1 MTLNQTYSKQLKGLM
16 YKSLICLLGIPS
28 TLSGQKNI
36 TEAEALQ
43 IVRERHP
50 AVLSSNAAIRSA
62 QVLRTGASR
71 NWESAEIYHN
81 IAADPDLGM
90 FGTSTFGVTQ
100 TFPSARQTRAYR
112 SLYEQQSNLH
122 EAERSLVQHQLSR
135 EVRDIFQHLS
145 YLDEKRNR
153 LSALDSLYQQTARI
167 AESRFRNGEVASD
180 ERLAARDQA
189 ARIRLELETISHETA
204 FDREVLAQFLGEN
217 EPLIPVIAPFSR
229 RVFSL
234 ADTARIR
241 EGAFAQV
248 DAGKARMSEALT
260 AVEKARR
267 SPLFTA
273 GVNVQYLGNGALYP
287 GYTVGLRL
295 PLAQQTLRARASAA
309 NASTEAA
316 RAQLEATVRS
326 QQMELAHLLHEV
338 EKYEILL
345 EYYEKE
351 GKLLAAELRRSA
363 FQRYVAGESDFL
375 ELVQS
380 AERAL
385 RMEMEYLDHL
395 HMLNRTVLEIEM
407 LF

>member
-1 MTLNQTYSKQLKGLM
+1 M
-16 YKSLICLLGIPS
+16 YKGIFWVCLIYIPA
-28 TLSGQKNI
+28 TLIGQKNI

-62 QVLRTGASR
+62 QVMRTGAAR
-71 NWESAEIYHN
+71 NWEPAEIYHN

-100 TFPSARQTRAYR
+100 VFPSARQTRAHR
-112 SLYEQQSNLH
+112 SLYEQQAKLH
-122 EAERSLVQHQLSR
+122 EAERSLTQHQLSR

-153 LSALDSLYQQTARI
+153 LGALDSLYQQTARI
-167 AESRFRNGEVASD
+167 ADSRFRNGEAASD
-180 ERLAARDQA
+180 ERLSALDQA
-189 ARIRLELETISHETA
+189 ARIRLELETIGHETA

-217 EPLIPVIAPFSR
+217 EPLVPVIAPFTR
-229 RVFSL
+229 NTFSM

-241 EGAFAQV
+241 DGAYAKV
-248 DAGKARMSEALT
+248 DAGKAAVSDAMT
-260 AVEKARR
+260 GVEKSRR
-267 SPLFTA
+267 APQMTA
-273 GVNVQYLGNGALYP
+273 GLNVQYLGNGALYP
-287 GYTVGLRL
+287 GYSVGLRL
-295 PLAQQTLRARASAA
+295 PLAQQNLRARASAA
-309 NASTEAA
+309 SATAEAS
-316 RAQLEATVRS
+316 RAQLEATIRS

-351 GKLLAAELRRSA
+351 GKMLATELRRSA
-363 FQRYVAGESDFL
+363 FQRYAAGESDFL
-375 ELVQS
+375 EWVQS
-380 AERAL
+380 AEKAL
-385 RMEMEYLDHL
+385 RIEMEYLDNL
-395 HMLNRTVLEIEM
+395 HMLNRTILEIEM

>member
-1 MTLNQTYSKQLKGLM
+1 MTLFQTYGTHIKGLW
-16 YKSLICLLGIPS
+16 YKSLICLLCLPAA
-28 TLSGQKNI
+28 LSGQKTI

-62 QVLRTGASR
+62 QVLRSGAAR
-71 NWESAEIYHN
+71 NWESAEVYHN

-100 TFPSARQTRAYR
+100 TFPAARQTRANR
-112 SLYEQQSNLH
+112 GLYEQQSRLH
-122 EAERSLVQHQLSR
+122 EAERNLVQHQLSR

-153 LSALDSLYQQTARI
+153 LVVLDSLYQQTARI
-167 AESRFRNGEVASD
+167 AESRFRNGDVASD

-189 ARIRLELETISHETA
+189 ARIRLELETIGHETT
-204 FDREVLAQFLGEN
+204 FDREVLAQFLGEK
-217 EPLIPVIAPFSR
+217 EVLTPVIAPFNR
-229 RVFSL
+229 RTFSM

-248 DAGKARMSEALT
+248 DAGKVALSDASV

-267 SPLFTA
+267 APQMTA
-273 GVNVQYLGNGALYP
+273 GLNVQYLANGALYP
-287 GYTVGLRL
+287 GYAVGLRL
-295 PLAQQTLRARASAA
+295 PLAQQNLRARASASA
-309 NASTEAA
+309 ASAEAA

-351 GKLLAAELRRSA
+351 GKTFATELRRSA
-363 FQRYVAGESDFL
+363 FQRYAAGESDFIDW
-375 ELVQS
+375 VQS

-385 RMEMEYLDHL
+385 RIEMEYLDHL
-395 HMLNRTVLEIEM
+395 HMLNRTILEIEM

>member
-1 MTLNQTYSKQLKGLM
+1 M
-16 YKSLICLLGIPS
+16 LLVYLAWLPML
-28 TLSGQKNI
+28 LSAQRTI

-50 AVLSSNAAIRSA
+50 AVQAADASIRSA
-62 QVLRTGASR
+62 QTLQSGASR
-71 NWESAEIYHN
+71 TWEPAEIYHN

-100 TFPSARQTRAYR
+100 AFPSGRQTRANR
-112 SLYEQQSNLH
+112 QLHMQQTALH
-122 EAERSLVQHQLSR
+122 QAERSLVQHQLTR

-145 YLDEKRNR
+145 YLDEKRKV
-153 LSALDSLYQQTARI
+153 LGALDSLYQQTARV
-167 AESRFRNGEVASD
+167 AESRYKNGEVAAD
-180 ERLAARDQA
+180 ERLSIRDQST
-189 ARIRLELETISHETA
+189 RIRLDLETISHETT

-217 EPLIPVIAPFSR
+217 EPLTPVITPFTR
-229 RVFSL
+229 RTFSL

-241 EGAFAQV
+241 QGAYAMV
-248 DAGKARMSEALT
+248 DAGKAAVSDAMT
-260 AVEKARR
+260 GVEKARR
-267 SPLFTA
+267 APLFMA
-273 GVNVQYLGNGALYP
+273 GINAQYLANGALYP
-287 GYTVGLRL
+287 GYTVGVRL
-295 PLAQQTLRARASAA
+295 PLAAQSLRARSSASMATA
-309 NASTEAA
+309 EAA
-316 RAQLEATVRS
+316 RFQAEATVRS

-351 GKLLAAELRRSA
+351 GQQLAKELRRSA
-363 FQRYVAGESDFL
+363 FQRYNAGESDFS

-380 AERAL
+380 ADRAL
-385 RMEMEYLDHL
+385 RIEMEYLDNL

>member
-1 MTLNQTYSKQLKGLM
+1 MLLFQTYGTYIKGLL
-16 YKSLICLLGIPS
+16 YKSLLCLLCLPAA
-28 TLSGQKNI
+28 LYGQKNI

-62 QVLRTGASR
+62 EVLRTGASR
-71 NWESAEIYHN
+71 TWEAAEIYHN

-100 TFPSARQTRAYR
+100 TFPSARQTRAHR
-112 SLYEQQSNLH
+112 NMYEQQASLH

-153 LSALDSLYQQTARI
+153 LGALDSLYQQTALI
-167 AESRFRNGEVASD
+167 ADSRFRNGEAALD
-180 ERLAARDQA
+180 ERLAARDLA
-189 ARIRLELETISHETA
+189 TRIRLDLETIGHETT
-204 FDREVLAQFLGEN
+204 FDREVLAQFLGQN
-217 EPLIPVIAPFSR
+217 EPLTPVIAPFTR
-229 RVFSL
+229 RTFSL

-241 EGAFAQV
+241 EGAYAKV
-248 DAGKARMSEALT
+248 DAGKVAVSDALT
-260 AVEKARR
+260 GVEKSRR
-267 SPLFTA
+267 APMLTA
-273 GVNVQYLGNGALYP
+273 GLNVQYLGNGALYP

-295 PLAQQTLRARASAA
+295 PLAQQNLRARAEASAA
-309 NASTEAA
+309 MADAS
-316 RAQLEATVRS
+316 RAQLEATIRS

-345 EYYEKE
+345 AYYEKE
-351 GKLLAAELRRSA
+351 GKTLATELRRSA
-363 FQRYVAGESDFL
+363 FQRYAAGESDFT
-375 ELVQS
+375 EWVQS

-385 RMEMEYLDHL
+385 RIEMEYLDNL
-395 HMLNRTVLEIEM
+395 HMLNRTILEIEM